1 MLSDKMLFFQVSIH
15 SVISV
20 RAPSLGEILKCQLYS
35 SYRGMPYFCSA
46 SHCLKRFLLKSCSMH
61 LTPFP
66 GFQLP
71 GFQAHDFPCFASSL
85 SKALKQMTCMSC
97 LSLRCSYHEIYSAF
111 IPYITH
117 TRSSSVYFPR
127 LI

>member
-35 SYRGMPYFCSA
+35 SYRGMLYFCSA
-46 SHCLKRFLLKSCSMH
+46 SRCLKCFLLKSCSKH
-61 LTPFP
+61 LTPLP

-71 GFQAHDFPCFASSL
+71 GFHAHDFPCFASSL
-85 SKALKQMTCMSC
+85 SNALEQMACMSC
-97 LSLRCSYHEIYSAF
+97 LSLLAAAIMKF
-111 IPYITH
+111 ILLSCH
-117 TRSSSVYFPR
+117 TLPIPEVLQSTFQS
-127 LI
+127 